1 MPLTLFKIGFIPV
14 TVMDIADIL
23 IMSFVLYRSYA
34 FIRGTRA
41 AQMLAGLIIILL
53 FSILTPLLQMRGIS
67 WIFQNLR
74 TVWLVA
80 FVILF
85 QPELRRI
92 LLSVGQSRVIR
103 YFVKVSGS
111 KVIDEVVDATEQ
123 LQQRGYGALIVM
135 GRETG
140 MKMVTETGVSI
151 QAEVSAALL
160 VSIFNPRSPLH
171 DGAVIIIND
180 VIDTARCILPLS
192 ENTDPQL
199 NLGTRHRAAVGLSED
214 SDAVV
219 IVVSEETGRISVA
232 VEGTLKY
239 DLSLDNLRL
248 FLYQTFNQT
257 LPKGERSVA

>member
-151 QAEVSAALL
+151 QAEVS
-160 VSIFNPRSPLH
+160 
-171 DGAVIIIND
+171 
-180 VIDTARCILPLS
+180 
-192 ENTDPQL
+192 
-199 NLGTRHRAAVGLSED
+199 
-214 SDAVV
+214 
-219 IVVSEETGRISVA
+219 
-232 VEGTLKY
+232 
-239 DLSLDNLRL
+239 
-248 FLYQTFNQT
+248 
-257 LPKGERSVA
+257 